1 MEHQSDDSFYRRSNG
16 WRHLTSRPKR
26 PMGSIVLD
34 PGIKDLLLSDAK
46 DFIASRSWYAS
57 RGIPF
62 RRGYL
67 LYGSPGSGK
76 TSFIH
81 SLAGELGL
89 DIYVL
94 SLSRAGMGDAELEE
108 LISELPEKCIAL
120 MEDVDVAFSGGG
132 KRDLDGPRN
141 TEAEGKPA
149 PDANTSLNPA
159 QAPNAISGPSLSASR
174 ITLSGLLNAL
184 DGVGAQEGRI
194 LFATTNKYSALDPAL
209 IRPGRM
215 DLHVEF
221 RRASQAQAREM
232 FKCFYMPDGE
242 EKVKEEEKEKDKED
256 SGYNSPN
263 SGTPTKEKDLIDLTS
278 TGADEKELDTLAYKG
293 TSHLIHSPKLTPQQI
308 TDLAHEFAAVIP
320 EREFSM
326 ASLQGY
332 LMSYKSRP
340 EEAAKEA
347 RNWVEE
353 EMRRMNKELRKEV
366 VS

>member
-1 MEHQSDDSFYRRSNG
+1 
-16 WRHLTSRPKR
+16 
-26 PMGSIVLD
+26 MGSIVLD
-34 PGIKDLLLSDAK
+34 PGIKDLLVSDAK
-46 DFIASRSWYAS
+46 DFLASKSWYAA

-67 LYGSPGSGK
+67 LYGAPGSGK
-76 TSFIH
+76 TSIIH

-94 SLSRAGMGDAELEE
+94 SLSRAGLDDAGLEE
-108 LISELPEKCIAL
+108 LISDLPERCIAL
-120 MEDVDVAFSGGG
+120 MEDVDAAFSGGG
-132 KRDLDGPRN
+132 KRDL
-141 TEAEGKPA
+141 EE
-149 PDANTSLNPA
+149 
-159 QAPNAISGPSLSASR
+159 APNAKVEGNTAPNNSNATSAQPPNPSSGPSSSASR

-221 RRASQAQAREM
+221 KRASQAQAEEL

-242 EKVKEEEKEKDKED
+242 EKEEDVKKKEEKKVAD
-256 SGYNSPN
+256 SGYNSPD
-263 SGTPTKEKDLIDLTS
+263 SGTPTTEKDLIDLTP
-278 TGADEKELDTLAYKG
+278 TAADEKKELTTLAYTG
-293 TSHLIHSPKLTPQQI
+293 TSHLIHSPKLTPQRI
-308 TDLAHEFAAVIP
+308 TDLAHEFAAAIP

-340 EEAAKEA
+340 GEAAKEA
-347 RNWVEE
+347 GNWVERE
-353 EMRRMNKELRKEV
+353 RMERKRKEDERREV
-366 VS
+366 KL